1 MCCRFEIQASEN
13 KRLQSAIATLKSDS
27 NQTKRKLVSNLPVL
41 IYFLYRDLQHII
53 ISAMYSSS

>member
-27 NQTKRKLVSNLPVL
+27 NQTKRKLVNNLSNYL
-41 IYFLYRDLQHII
+41 IYICLLYRDLHI
-53 ISAMYSSS
+53 ARNQ